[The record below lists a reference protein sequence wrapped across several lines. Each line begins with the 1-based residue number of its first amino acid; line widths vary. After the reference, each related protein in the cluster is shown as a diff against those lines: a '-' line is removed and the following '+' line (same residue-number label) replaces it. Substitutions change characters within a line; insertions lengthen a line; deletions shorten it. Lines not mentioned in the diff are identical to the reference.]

1 MKNPLKT
8 KLKNRELTIGS
19 WITLGNSSIAEIMA
33 QAGFE
38 WLTIDMEHS
47 VIALDIAQQ
56 LIQVIEG
63 YGVVPLVRVG
73 ENNPNLIKRVMDA
86 GAYGVIVPM
95 VNTREDAEA
104 AVKAVKYPPIG
115 TRGVGLARAQGY
127 GFEFDDYAATI
138 NEQAVVIAQIEHINA
153 VENLEAILSVGGIDG
168 CIIGPYDLSGSL
180 GMPGNFDHP
189 EVLAALRRVEKIC
202 KQKKVALG
210 MHVIQPD
217 YRLVVEQVSKGYTFL
232 AFSLDILF
240 LGTICREQ
248 LKAVYESICIG
259 GENKTTRLTQD
270 QKTENRDSVL

>member
-1 MKNPLKT
+1 MKKTLKT

-19 WITLGNSSIAEIMA
+19 WITLGNPSIAEIMA

-47 VIALDIAQQ
+47 VITLDIVQQ

-63 YGVVPLVRVG
+63 YDTVPLVRIG
-73 ENNPNLIKRVMDA
+73 ENNPNIIKRVMDA

-95 VNTREDAEA
+95 VNTKEDAEA
-104 AVKAVKYPPIG
+104 AVNAVKYPPIG

-127 GFEFDDYAATI
+127 GFNFEEYSAMI
-138 NEQAVVIAQIEHINA
+138 NEESVVIAQIEHIDA
-153 VENLEAILSVGGIDG
+153 VENLEAILSVEGIDG

-189 EVLAALRRVEKIC
+189 KVEAALKTVEEIC
-202 KQKKVALG
+202 KEKKVALG

-217 YRLVVEQVSKGYTFL
+217 YRLVVEQASKGYTFL

-248 LKAVYESICIG
+248 LKAIN
-259 GENKTTRLTQD
+259 ENIKR
-270 QKTENRDSVL
+270 